1 MKPCLLLE
9 DLQCS
14 SIMSIRYTARSL
26 KTFAGKLMVQA
37 GIDPEKTEVIAEI
50 LLEGDL
56 MGHTTHGLQMLVPYL
71 KSVEAGQMQLSGSC
85 ETIRDTGNNLVIDG
99 HYLPGPWLVCHAL
112 DLAAERMEKHGV
124 VTVAITRSHHI
135 ACLQAYLPRATSKG
149 WMMTLMSSDP
159 SVATVAPYGGMEALY
174 TPNPIA
180 VGIPTSD
187 VPILFD
193 FCTSITSNGQ
203 CMRSHKEG
211 KTLPGEWIQDA
222 RGNPTSDPGALFA
235 NPTGTIYPLG
245 GAEYGHKGFAFGL
258 WVEMMTAALAGHGR
272 SEKPDKWGASV
283 FIQLIDPGA
292 FGGTEAFLRESDFF
306 AKACRDTKAV
316 NPEQPVRLPGESAW
330 RKRQDQLA
338 NGVQLH
344 PGILE
349 SLGAWA
355 EKWNIPLPH
364 PID

>member
-1 MKPCLLLE
+1 
-9 DLQCS
+9 
-14 SIMSIRYTARSL
+14 MSTRYEAESL
-26 KTFAGKLMVQA
+26 KTFAAKLMVHA
-37 GIDPEKTEVIAEI
+37 GIDPEKTDIIAEI

-71 KSVEAGQMQLSGSC
+71 KSMEAGDMQLTGQP
-85 ETIRDTGNNLVIDG
+85 ETIRDTGNNMVIDG
-99 HYLPGPWLVCHAL
+99 QYLPGPWLVCHAL
-112 DLAAERMEKHGV
+112 DWAAERMTEHGV
-124 VTVAITRSHHI
+124 VTMAITRSHHI

-159 SVATVAPYGGMEALY
+159 SVATVAPFGGKEALY

-187 VPILFD
+187 VPIMFD

-211 KTLPGEWIQDA
+211 QTLPGEWVQNA
-222 RGNPTSDPGALFA
+222 EGSPTKDPGALFA
-235 NPTGTIYPLG
+235 NPPGTIYPLG

-258 WVEMMTAALAGHGR
+258 WVEMMTAALTGRGR
-272 SEKPDKWGASV
+272 SEKPQKWGASV
-283 FIQLIDPGA
+283 FIQLIDPAA
-292 FGGTEAFLRESDFF
+292 FGGTESFIRESDFF
-306 AKACRDTKAV
+306 VKASHETTPVK
-316 NPEQPVRLPGESAW
+316 PEQPVRLPGESAW
-330 RKRQDQLA
+330 RKRHEQLA

-344 PGILE
+344 PGILK
-349 SLGAWA
+349 SLGTWA
-355 EKWNIPLPH
+355 EKWNIPLPL